1 MKNPY
6 VLSECFKVSRD
17 CFGSKNNR
25 VFKKIRNA
33 GFTSESDNDLGKLW
47 YQICDSVIKSS
58 AIEHYT
64 NDIFYISKNL
74 KVKTKLDRKAE
85 NSIVSMELAIK
96 SFNDLHKLA
105 DAMLFIA
112 FDQQQQVPDFD
123 FRDMT
128 KSYCLDIPVSYKE
141 KEYHFSVKFTSNRL
155 TSGRLNKRSVAL
167 FMRLDGLPLTDKQI
181 AETVFGGTY
190 VGQ

>member
-6 VLSECFKVSRD
+6 ILSECFKVSRD

-47 YQICDSVIKSS
+47 YQICDTAVKYS

-74 KVKTKLDRKAE
+74 KVKTELDRKAE
-85 NSIVSMELAIK
+85 NSIISMELAIK
-96 SFNDLHKLA
+96 SIYDIYLFAVNLLHGLNKRQFL
-105 DAMLFIA
+105 
-112 FDQQQQVPDFD
+112 PDF
-123 FRDMT
+123 RGIA
-128 KSYCLDIPVSYKE
+128 KSYCFDIPVSYNE
-141 KEYHFSVKFTSNRL
+141 KEYHFTIKFTS
-155 TSGRLNKRSVAL
+155 GRMNKRSVAL

>member
-1 MKNPY
+1 MLNPHY
-6 VLSECFKVSRD
+6 LSECFKVSRD

-47 YQICDSVIKSS
+47 YQICDTTIKSS

-64 NDIFYISKNL
+64 DDIFYISKNL
-74 KVKTKLDRKAE
+74 KVKTKLDKKAE

-96 SFNDLHKLA
+96 SFNDLYKVANTL
-105 DAMLFIA
+105 LFVA
-112 FDQQQQVPDFD
+112 FSQQHQLPDF
-123 FRDMT
+123 RGMA
-128 KSYCLDIPVSYKE
+128 KSYCLDIPVSYNE
-141 KEYHFSVKFTSNRL
+141 KEYHFTIKFTSSRL
-155 TSGRLNKRSVAL
+155 TSGRLNKRSIAL
-167 FMRLDGLPLTDKQI
+167 FMRLDGLPLTEKQI

-190 VGQ
+190 VG